1 MDELLLRES
10 APEVKLRVIDY
21 GRVIAG

>member
-1 MDELLLRES
+1 MDELLLREN
-10 APEVKLRVIDY
+10 APEVKLRVIDC

>member
-1 MDELLLRES
+1 MDELLLREN